1 MISKKLTPTIIAGV
15 EFYSLSQVSK
25 LFGLPQK
32 KIQDDVDNGILKG
45 GIIEGKYWLPADEVE
60 KFLL

>member
-1 MISKKLTPTIIAGV
+1 MISKKPTPKIIAGV

-25 LFGLPQK
+25 LLGLPQK
-32 KIQDDVDNGILKG
+32 KIQDYVDNGLLKG
-45 GIIEGKYWLPADEVE
+45 GEIEAEYWLPADEVE